1 MGHSQINLLEYL
13 RTKTQVDLDTFDI
26 TLSKEFGK
34 CVDCTSNQYEYYTE
48 LAKPTRKD
56 IVLKAI
62 ETAKKLRDQFPEV
75 TFEELAVE
83 IGAVYLALAM
93 LPDISGNLHIM
104 ANPNFSYSTK
114 KIVDT
119 GKRLHRLSKIA
130 DPSFDGSRLVMKVAA
145 TWEGLQG
152 CRELRNLGIKT
163 LGTTLFSMEQVV
175 LAGEAGCVSISPF
188 VRELKELVDPSFVD
202 PNPQLDLS
210 AQAQRWYEAEG
221 VPTKVKACAT
231 RGLDELLIL
240 AGVDAQT
247 LIPDDLRGLQ
257 STTRSMAEVA
267 AMSLFKATADTRMA
281 KMSYPSYIDNEEKY
295 RMDFGYAD
303 EGNAQR
309 KLAQAINIFSDFQ
322 AKAEEVVRNA
332 RAEQERAQG

>member
-13 RTKTQVDLDTFDI
+13 RSKTQVDLDTFDV

-56 IVLKAI
+56 ILLKAI
-62 ETAKKLRDQFPEV
+62 ETAKKLRGLFPEV

-83 IGAVYLALAM
+83 VGAVYLALAM
-93 LPDISGNLHIM
+93 LPDISGNLHVM
-104 ANPNFSYSTK
+104 ANPNFSYSKK

-119 GKRLHRLSKIA
+119 GKRIHELFKIA
-130 DPSFDGSRLVMKVAA
+130 DPFCDDTRFVMKVAA
-145 TWEGLQG
+145 TWEGLQA

-163 LGTTLFSMEQVV
+163 LGTTLFCMEQAV
-175 LAGEAGCVSISPF
+175 LAGQAGCVSISPF
-188 VRELKELVDPSFVD
+188 VRELKEMIDPSFVD

-210 AQAQRWYEAEG
+210 VEAQKWYRAEG
-221 VPTKVKACAT
+221 LPTKVKACAT
-231 RGLDELLIL
+231 TGLDEILML

-247 LIPDDLRGLQ
+247 LMPADLHGLQ
-257 STTRSMAEVA
+257 SRNQSETEIA

-281 KMSYPSYIDNEEKY
+281 EVKYPSYIDNEEKY

-309 KLAQAINIFSDFQ
+309 KLGQAIHIFCDFQ

-332 RAEQERAQG
+332 QAS